1 MNLVQ
6 VTIDSIAIG
15 QPLRFSLRDES
26 GTLLARKGFVIGSRA
41 DLEDLRGR
49 GAGFFVDVS
58 ESERHQKAFV
68 GKLFEL
74 VRDDRPLG
82 KIATANL
89 TTRDLAPARSAAGAE
104 LPDWPDLQVQGNRL
118 LRDIQSE
125 NFPVELDRLQAR
137 LTRLTRGNP
146 DGALLALFVL
156 AGSEVAMYSATHGML
171 VSVMCALAARDVLRW
186 PEEEEATLC
195 KAALTMNLGMTA
207 LQDRLASQRE
217 APSAEQRAI
226 IESHPQRS
234 VEQLRKLGIN
244 DPIWTEA
251 VLSHHA
257 TGPGPLQPR
266 PPAQRMA
273 RLIQRADGFAAR
285 LSPRRSRAAT
295 TPMAAMHAC
304 YFDENRQVD
313 EAGAALIK
321 AVGVYSPGTLVRLVN
336 QEIAVVVRRGI
347 NTTTPT
353 VAVLINREGLPTV
366 DYLIRDTSLR
376 EWRIESGVPRSE
388 CKVQISLERLLPLT
402 SGPASDRFR

>member
-41 DLEDLRGR
+41 DLEGLRGR
-49 GAGFFVDVS
+49 GSGFFVDVS
-58 ESERHQKAFV
+58 ESEKHQRAFV

-82 KIATANL
+82 KIAMANL
-89 TTRDLAPARSAAGAE
+89 TTRDLAPARNSGGAD

-118 LRDIQSE
+118 LRDMESE
-125 NFPVELDRLQAR
+125 NFPFELDRLQTRLAR
-137 LTRLTRGNP
+137 LTHGNP

-186 PEEEEATLC
+186 PEEEEAILC

-217 APSAEQRAI
+217 APSAQQRAMI
-226 IESHPQRS
+226 DSHPQRS
-234 VEQLRKLGIN
+234 VELLSKLGID
-244 DPIWTEA
+244 DPVWLDA
-251 VLSHHA
+251 VHSHHSTTA
-257 TGPGPLQPR
+257 GPLQPR
-266 PPAQRMA
+266 PVAQRMA

-295 TPMAAMHAC
+295 APMSAMHAC

-321 AVGVYSPGTLVRLVN
+321 AVGVYSPGTLVRLVS
-336 QEIAVVVRRGI
+336 QEIAMVIRRGI

-353 VAVLINREGLPTV
+353 VAVLVNREGLPTV

-388 CKVQISLERLLPLT
+388 CRVQISLERLLPLT